1 MEDHF
6 SRYHPV
12 VNFAYF
18 FFVIGFSMF
27 FLHPVYMI
35 ISVSGA
41 LIYSIILKGKKSFL
55 YNLLII
61 IPIFLIVLVIN
72 PLFNHGGATIL
83 FYLKNGN
90 PFTLESV
97 VYGIASSTML
107 LTVILWFSCYN
118 CIMTSDKFIYLFGRI
133 IPSMSLVL
141 SMVFRF
147 VPMYKKKIVT
157 ISNAQKCIGND
168 VTDGNIIKRAKN
180 GIKILSI
187 MITWALESGIETSD
201 SMKARGY
208 GLKRRTAFSNFNF
221 MTRDKIAASIILSFG
236 IIIIICSTLNVTD
249 VRYFP
254 TIKFTKFSTINIFS
268 YIIYFLLCYTPIFI
282 TIWEELKWK
291 YLISKI

>member
-1 MEDHF
+1 MADHF

-18 FFVIGFSMF
+18 IFVIGFSMF

-35 ISVSGA
+35 ISISGA
-41 LIYSIILKGKKSFL
+41 FVYSIILKGKKGFRFNIL
-55 YNLLII
+55 FMLPMLII
-61 IPIFLIVLVIN
+61 VACIN
-72 PLFNHGGATIL
+72 PLFNHEGATIL

-97 VYGIASSTML
+97 IYGLVSSTML
-107 LTVILWFSCYN
+107 ITVIMWFSCYN
-118 CIMTSDKFIYLFGRI
+118 CIMTSDKFIYIFGRI
-133 IPSMSLVL
+133 IPSLSLIL

-147 VPMYKKKIVT
+147 VPLYKKKIAS

-168 VTDGNIIKRAKN
+168 VTDGNVIRRAKN

-187 MITWALESGIETSD
+187 MITWALESGIETAD

-208 GLKRRTAFSNFNF
+208 GLKRRTAYSNYDF
-221 MTRDKIAASIILSFG
+221 MTRDMIAVTTIISLGLF
-236 IIIIICSTLNVTD
+236 IIVCSVLDITD

-254 TIKFTKFSTINIFS
+254 TIRFAGFSTINVFS
-268 YIIYFLLCYTPIFI
+268 YIGYFILCYTPVFI

-291 YLISKI
+291 YLISRI